1 MNRVQLCR
9 SIKKQ
14 IKPGLKKIHYIL
26 LGAFCGI
33 ALLIVV
39 AVAGNANTAKNVN
52 PAEFTSGD
60 SLRTIA
66 KKINTI
72 KNFAVKIPDTVL
84 FAGEEMPLNDFEVKE
99 RLDRELTINGYWH
112 SSTIQNL
119 KLAHRYF
126 PVIEK
131 ILKENGVPDDF
142 KFLAV
147 AESGL
152 RNVISPSDAQGI
164 WQFLDGTAKSYGLQ
178 INNEIDERYQI
189 EKATE
194 AAAKYFK
201 DAYAKFGNWT
211 LAAASYNAGMGAI
224 EGAVDYQKEI
234 NYYDLYLK
242 DETSRYVFR
251 AAAFKIIFENTKK
264 YGFFL
269 DEQDLY
275 NPLEYKTIKVDS
287 TISNLAD
294 FASSHKTNYKMLRY
308 YNPWL
313 RSTSLTVKPGQSYEI
328 KLPPDAELNPSGSN

>member
-1 MNRVQLCR
+1 
-9 SIKKQ
+9 
-14 IKPGLKKIHYIL
+14 LKKIHLLL
-26 LGAFCGI
+26 LGALSGI
-33 ALLIVV
+33 TLLIVA
-39 AVAGNANTAKNVN
+39 AVSGNPAASKNVD
-52 PAEFTSGD
+52 ATELVAGD
-60 SLRTIA
+60 SLRTLA

-72 KNFAVKIPDTVL
+72 RNFAVKIPDTVI
-84 FAGEEMPLNDFEVKE
+84 FAGEEMPLNDFEVNE

-119 KLAHRYF
+119 KLANRYF

-152 RNVISPSDAQGI
+152 RNVVSPSDAQGI
-164 WQFLDGTAKSYGLQ
+164 WQFLEGTAKGYGLQ
-178 INNEIDERYQI
+178 VNSEIDERYQI
-189 EKATE
+189 EKSTE

-224 EGAVDYQKEI
+224 ESAVDYQKEV

-269 DEQDLY
+269 DQQDLY
-275 NPLEYKTIKVDS
+275 NPLEYKIIKVDT

-313 RSTSLTVKPGQSYEI
+313 RSTSLTVKAGQSYEI
-328 KLPPDAELNPSGSN
+328 KLPMDAEVNSSGSK